1 MLWDSAYVIKEPQNT
16 KFVSWHQD
24 LTYWGLDSDDL
35 VTAWVALSPATEG
48 SGCMKMLPGS
58 HRNGKKSHRDTHAKE
73 NILHRGQELEMS
85 IDEEQV
91 VSVELKPGEASLHH
105 GWIAHASYPNLS
117 NDRRIGLSL
126 QYISPRVMQKH
137 TDKESATLVRGE
149 DLYNNFSPE
158 PICNFDFDPE
168 MVAFQAKMQK
178 LKHEV
183 YDTQ

>member
-1 MLWDSAYVIKEPQNT
+1 
-16 KFVSWHQD
+16 
-24 LTYWGLDSDDL
+24 
-35 VTAWVALSPATEG
+35 
-48 SGCMKMLPGS
+48 MKMLPGS
-58 HRNGKKSHRDTHAKE
+58 HRNGKKSHRDTHEKE

-117 NDRRIGLSL
+117 NDRRVGLSL
-126 QYISPRVMQKH
+126 QYISPRVMQMH
-137 TDKESATLVRGE
+137 TDKEFATLVRGE

-168 MVAFQAKMQK
+168 MVAFQAEMQK